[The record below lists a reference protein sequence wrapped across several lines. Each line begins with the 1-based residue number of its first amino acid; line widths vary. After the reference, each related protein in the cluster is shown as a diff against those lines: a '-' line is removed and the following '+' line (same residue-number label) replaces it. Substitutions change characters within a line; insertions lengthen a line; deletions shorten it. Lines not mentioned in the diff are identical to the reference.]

1 MKHILITTYFVL
13 ITLLSFGQNI
23 TQAEYFID
31 TDPGVGNGTAITV
44 LNPNDTILENF
55 TVPTAALSFG
65 PHFLWVRTRDNTG
78 SWSIYDDVIFYVS
91 DTTSQVV
98 SQPQLV
104 GAEYFW
110 DTDPG
115 VGLGTVIPVTAGDTI
130 QKTLNINTAALS
142 VGIHYLYIRTVDQNG
157 KWSLWDREEIDVQ
170 IFPIGGIYSDSTAI
184 SCFGGCDA
192 SAIVTPTG
200 GTPGWT
206 FAWYT
211 DTYVAMGITDS
222 TATGLCAGNY
232 HCVIEDAL
240 GDKDTIDV
248 TVNQP
253 PLFAANPDPSDATC
267 GNDNGIAAVIVTG
280 GTAPFDYL
288 WGGGET
294 TATLT
299 ALEGNI
305 VYPLTLTDANG
316 CTANA
321 NVYVPATPAVSV
333 SAVDVSPSC
342 HNICDGQG
350 IPTITGGTAPFDYY
364 WSDGSTNDTLMNACS
379 GTYTVTVTDA
389 AGCIDNASITITNPS
404 QINPSVIS
412 NNANCGDNNG
422 NATVSVTG
430 GQTPYSYSWSSGDND
445 PTADTLAAGTY
456 TVTITDA
463 GGCVNFATVLISDAN
478 GPTLSVA
485 SANDPTCFGSNDGSI
500 DMTVGGGVLPFT
512 FSWSNGEST
521 EDIAGL
527 LAGPYEITAT
537 DANGCSALKS
547 ITLTD
552 PNPMSLSFSITQ
564 ANCGNADGIVSAT
577 VAGGTAP
584 FVYSWSTGG
593 SNSTEAGV
601 PAGIHTLTVTDAN
614 NCVATETYAM
624 SELNGPDVTLSS
636 VTNTT
641 CGFAT
646 GSIDIDVTGGTG
658 TNFTYSWSNAAT
670 TEDISGL
677 GAGLYEVTVT
687 DQANCSGILIVNIP
701 AVQPLQQDLCLVT
714 VDTLTNT
721 NKVVW
726 TKPTP
731 QGGLES
737 YNIYR
742 ETSSAGVYQLVGN
755 VLYANPSE
763 FTDPVA
769 NPTVQSYR
777 YKVSAVDTCGNEST
791 VSSHHKTIHLTLSQF
806 GGDNY
811 INWDHYEGFT
821 FPSYTVWWVSDQTSW
836 TPLVTVA
843 SNVTSY
849 THTNPIGTNLDYFVE
864 AVPYDTCVSEL
875 KAISYGSTRSNKQ
888 TISGGVAPPIAD
900 FTETGTSI
908 NIGQSIIF
916 TDASI
921 SSPATDDWLWT
932 FTGGTPNISN
942 QQNPTVTYNTA
953 GVYDVKFIAYNSI
966 GSDTI
971 TKFGWITV
979 TDPGSVTAPV
989 ANFVASSTSVNQ
1001 GGTVD
1006 FTDISSNTPTS
1017 WQWFFTNGTPSSS
1030 TTQSPTGIQYNTA
1043 GTFDVTLIATNS
1055 AGSDTETKSGFI
1067 TVAGPDGIDGLLE
1080 LNSLLVF
1087 PNPADDNL
1095 FINMNINGDEEVLVE
1110 LLSMEG
1116 KLIETKKVKGAGN
1129 VSLKYDVENLAT
1141 GTYLLRL
1148 TAKSGSTSKNI
1159 IKR

>member
-1 MKHILITTYFVL
+1 MKNLIITSCFAL
-13 ITLLSFGQNI
+13 ATLLGYGQNI

-55 TVPTAALSFG
+55 AVPTASLSFG
-65 PHFLWVRTRDNTG
+65 PHFLWIRTRDNAG

-98 SQPQLV
+98 AQPQLV

-115 VGLGTVIPVTAGDTI
+115 VGNGTDIPVTAGDTI

-206 FAWYT
+206 FAWHTASYT
-211 DTYVAMGITDS
+211 AMGITDS

-232 HCVIEDAL
+232 HCIITDAV
-240 GDKDTIDV
+240 GGKDTVDV
-248 TVNQP
+248 NVSQP
-253 PLFAANPDPSDATC
+253 PLFAANPNPSPATC
-267 GNDNGIAAVIVTG
+267 GNDNGVAAVNVNG
-280 GTAPFDYL
+280 GTAPFTYA
-288 WGGGET
+288 WGNGET
-294 TATLT
+294 TTTLT

-321 NVYVPATPAVSV
+321 NVYVPATPAISV
-333 SAVDVSPSC
+333 SAVPVTPSC
-342 HNICDGQG
+342 YNICDGKG
-350 IPTITGGTAPFDYY
+350 ISTITGGTAPFDYY
-364 WSDGSTNDTLMNACS
+364 WSNGSNNDTLLNACP
-379 GTYTVTVTDA
+379 GNYTLTVTDA
-389 AGCIDNASITITNPS
+389 AGCIATTSITIINPS
-404 QINPSVIS
+404 QIMPSVIS

-430 GQTPYSYSWSSGDND
+430 GQTPYGYIWSSGDTD
-445 PTADTLAAGTY
+445 PTADSLSAGTY
-456 TVTITDA
+456 TVTITDF

-485 SANDPTCFGSNDGSI
+485 SAINPTCNGSSNGAI
-500 DMTVGGGVLPFT
+500 NMTTGGGVLPFT
-512 FSWSNGEST
+512 FSWSNGAST
-521 EDIAGL
+521 EDISGL
-527 LAGPYEITAT
+527 VAGPYEITAT
-537 DANGCSALKS
+537 DANGCIAVKS
-547 ITLTD
+547 VTLIN
-552 PNPMSLSFSITQ
+552 PAPMSISFNITQ
-564 ANCGNADGIVSAT
+564 ANCGNADGIVQST
-577 VAGGTAP
+577 VTGGTSP
-584 FVYSWSTGG
+584 FVYAWSTGG
-593 SNSTEAGV
+593 GNATTAGV
-601 PAGIHTLTVTDAN
+601 PAGIHSLTVTDAN
-614 NCVATETYAM
+614 NCTATQTYAM
-624 SELNGPDVTLSS
+624 SELNGPTVSLNS
-636 VTNTT
+636 VINTT

-646 GSIDIDVTGGTG
+646 GAIDINVTGGTG
-658 TNFTYSWSNAAT
+658 TNFTYSWSNSAN

-677 GAGLYEVTVT
+677 SAGLYQVTVT
-687 DQANCSGILIVNIP
+687 DQANCSGVLIAQIP
-701 AVQPLQQDLCLVT
+701 AVQPNQQDLCLVT

-726 TKPTP
+726 TKPSP

-755 VLYANPSE
+755 VLYSALSE

-777 YKVSAVDTCGNEST
+777 YKVSALDTCGNES
-791 VSSHHKTIHLTLSQF
+791 VISSHHKTIHLTLSQF
-806 GGDNY
+806 SGDNY
-811 INWDHYEGFT
+811 LNWDHYEGFV
-821 FPSYTVWWVSDQTSW
+821 FPSYTIWWYSDQSGW
-836 TPLVTVA
+836 NPLVTVA

-849 THTNPIGTNLDYFVE
+849 THVSPIGTNIDYFVE
-864 AVPYDTCVSEL
+864 ATPVDPCVSTL

-888 TISGGVAPPIAD
+888 TIAGGVAPPTAG
-900 FTETGTSI
+900 FTETSTAI
-908 NIGQSIIF
+908 NITQSIIF
-916 TDASI
+916 SDASVANP
-921 SSPATDDWLWT
+921 SATSWLWT

-942 QQNPTVTYNTA
+942 QQNPTVTYNSV
-953 GVYDVKFIAYNSI
+953 GVFDVKLIVYNSV

-979 TDPGSVTAPV
+979 TDPGSVTAPA
-989 ANFVASSTSVNQ
+989 ANFVASATSINQ

-1030 TTQSPTGIQYNTA
+1030 TTQNPTGIQYNTA

-1067 TVAGPDGIDGLLE
+1067 TVAGPDGIEGISE
-1080 LNSLLVF
+1080 LNSILIF

-1095 FINMNINGDEEVLVE
+1095 FISLDINGDEEVTIE

-1116 KLIETKKVKGAGN
+1116 KLIQTKKVKGAGN

-1141 GTYLLRL
+1141 GTYMLKL
-1148 TAKSGSTSKNI
+1148 TTKSGSTTKQVV
-1159 IKR
+1159 KK